1 MRLTILGLGLSA
13 SLLLDPSAAKAQQL
27 YDPGA
32 DAVAAIDS
40 ALSKAKAA
48 DKLVLVDFGADWCVD
63 CLVLDTFFSDS
74 TVKPYLDSHF
84 VVVRVDVGRWDHNLD
99 LSKRY
104 GSPIDKG
111 VPAVV
116 ILSANGDVL
125 DSTANG
131 ALESA
136 RNMTAADILKY
147 VQRWAAKKR

>member
-1 MRLTILGLGLSA
+1 MRLTALALGLSA
-13 SLLLDPSAAKAQQL
+13 SLLVAASPIGAQRL
-27 YDPGA
+27 YDPKA
-32 DAVAAIDS
+32 DARTAIDL
-40 ALSKAKAA
+40 ALAKAKAA
-48 DKLVLVDFGADWCVD
+48 DKLVLIDFGADWCVD

-74 TVKPYLDSHF
+74 TVKPFLDSHF
-84 VVVRVDVGRWDHNLD
+84 VVVRVDVGRWDNNLE

-125 DSTANG
+125 DSTADG

-136 RNMTAADILKY
+136 RKMTAADVRKY
-147 VQRWAAKKR
+147 LERWAAKKR